1 MKICLPILSFLMHRM
16 LSVGQPVLEHC
27 DPIIHLNYF
36 ESLERPFSWS
46 VCDHKTKQ

>member
-27 DPIIHLNYF
+27 DPIIQFKLF
-36 ESLERPFSWS
+36 WIFRKTFLMISLWP
-46 VCDHKTKQ
+46 QN